1 MSDYIS
7 REALLERIDGIWDCN
22 DMVFRPNDHCCTVPE
37 DCKGCKWAETRDAI
51 RRIVENIPAADV
63 RPVVKASWEQVSV
76 TYDTMEV
83 EAVASMFCPKC
94 KRYHNE
100 VFFYGYPRENAN
112 YCPNCGAEM
121 KEGET

>member
-7 REALLERIDGIWDCN
+7 RDAAKAAVQNTLAFHSYAGGVAASAID
-22 DMVFRPNDHCCTVPE
+22 
-37 DCKGCKWAETRDAI
+37 KL
-51 RRIVENIPAADV
+51 PAADV

-83 EAVASMFCPKC
+83 EAVATMFCPKC

-100 VFFYGYPRENAN
+100 VFFYGNPRENAN
-112 YCPNCGAEM
+112 FCPNCGADM
-121 KEGET
+121 KEET